1 MIKNET
7 SAEVSFFFIIGLSK
21 HRSQKKEIIVM
32 EKRKL
37 GVLDVSAVGLGCM
50 GFSHAYGAATL
61 SARLPLSKTV
71 IP

>member
-1 MIKNET
+1 
-7 SAEVSFFFIIGLSK
+7 
-21 HRSQKKEIIVM
+21 M